1 MRASSLCLPL
11 LALLATGCEPMP
23 EDPVF
28 IHGRLLRADGA
39 SRAGAPLTLERGRMD
54 PRILEPDGDFDYE
67 KEPSMIYAP
76 YSTGTTDAEGYFTLE
91 ALSGD
96 TYLESQSN
104 ILRDRFR
111 VAPPLEAD
119 GHGVFVSFLFDN
131 DVELPPL
138 QPWASGF
145 AVNDGPGGRTLS
157 FAAAPPAPELPPS
170 GTFPPGTLEEYYGSG
185 ETPPELLSSSLPEAV
200 VLLHGEGGLVWQ
212 QMKAASPWTPSPY
225 LLEDFA
231 GVEAQLR
238 AATLGQWYFEP
249 LGGLYSNLE
258 FHMEWR
264 TARLPLPAGGLRPVS
279 RGATCSPSPVQG
291 ACPFTDGKL
300 ASVKAGPEKT
310 PSERKEQGVTSLTF
324 TLEAPARPQR
334 LVVRGLVTN
343 LNLQPRIQLVLEG
356 SPDGLTWSPLS
367 THSIVNFDPEDPRR
381 LSFRVSGVHSDSPFD
396 GPVRLLEP
404 PIFLD
409 TALTVATPVRHV
421 RLSVKPEGRVVTG
434 RLMRL
439 GEVSL
444 FE

>member
-1 MRASSLCLPL
+1 MRASSLSLPL

-39 SRAGAPLTLERGRMD
+39 SGAGAPLTLERALGNTRGNR
-54 PRILEPDGDFDYE
+54 PRSPSGP
-67 KEPSMIYAP
+67 KERIWNYAP
-76 YSTGTTDAEGYFTLE
+76 YLTGTTDAEGYFTLE

-96 TYLESQSN
+96 TSTGRL
-104 ILRDRFR
+104 LRSGYRRHRFR

-119 GHGVFVSFLFDN
+119 GHGVFMTFFFDK
-131 DVELPPL
+131 DVELPLL

-157 FAAAPPAPELPPS
+157 FAVAPPVPELPPS
-170 GTFPPGTLEEYYGSG
+170 ATLDEDYDSTGTTQG
-185 ETPPELLSSSLPEAV
+185 LLSPTVPEAV

-212 QMKAASPWTPSPY
+212 QMKAASPWTPNPY

-238 AATLGQWYFEP
+238 AATVGRWYFEP
-249 LGGLYSNLE
+249 LGGLYSELE
-258 FHMEWR
+258 FLMEWR

-300 ASVKAGPEKT
+300 ASVETAPEGT
-310 PSERKEQGVTSLTF
+310 PSEDEDEEPGVKSLTI
-324 TLEAPARPQR
+324 TLQAPARPQR
-334 LVVRGLVTN
+334 LVVRGLETS
-343 LNLQPRIQLVLEG
+343 LDIIESRIKLVLEG
-356 SPDGLTWSPLS
+356 SPDGLVWSPLS
-367 THSIVNFDPEDPRR
+367 THSIVNFDSKEQRRWRFNDQDPPA
-381 LSFRVSGVHSDSPFD
+381 DSPFD
-396 GPVRLLEP
+396 KPVRLFEP